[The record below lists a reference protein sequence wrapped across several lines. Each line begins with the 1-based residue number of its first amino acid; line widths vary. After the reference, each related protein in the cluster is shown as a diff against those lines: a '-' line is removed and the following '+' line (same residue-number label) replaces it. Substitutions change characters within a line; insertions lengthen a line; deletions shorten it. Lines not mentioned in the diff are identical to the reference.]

1 MQAQIWL
8 LWARP
13 SRKHRNKKVMEK
25 IIDFFLEPY
34 YSRATYLIILE
45 AIAFVFGIAS
55 VIYAKNRNILVYPT
69 GLIATTITVYLFLYD
84 ELMGDMM
91 MNFYYSVMSIYGWWN
106 WARKKNGSPV
116 VPVSRTNK
124 KEKFIGFGMFV
135 LTMLVTYVVYKA
147 YGSVIEFT
155 NYIDIFTSGL
165 FFTAM
170 WFMANKKLE
179 NWTLWII
186 ADIIT
191 VPLYAYR
198 GWGML
203 SLQYLIF
210 TILAVQG
217 YIAWKKHLNNN
228 LQTA

>member
-1 MQAQIWL
+1 MNHIFEFFFEIYQN
-8 LWARP
+8 RP
-13 SRKHRNKKVMEK
+13 
-25 IIDFFLEPY
+25 
-34 YSRATYLIILE
+34 TYLIVLE

-55 VIYAKNRNILVYPT
+55 VIYAKKENILVYPT
-69 GLIATTITVYLFLYD
+69 GLVATIITVYIFLHD

-106 WARKKNGSPV
+106 WSRKRDDKYL
-116 VPVSRTNK
+116 VPISRTNT
-124 KEKFIGFGMFV
+124 KEKLIGFAMFI
-135 LTMLVTYVVYKA
+135 LTMVVTYSVYKA
-147 YGSVIEFT
+147 YGTEINSS
-155 NYIDIFTSGL
+155 NYIDIFTSGV

-179 NWTLWII
+179 NWTLWIF

-210 TILAVQG
+210 TILAIQG
-217 YIAWKKHLNNN
+217 YMAWKKNLNKS
-228 LQTA
+228 QTLTPTV